1 MISKENKLRTII
13 MRRLTVFFKL
23 VIFWAGIGFSE
34 NLTLTALKFHF
45 DDKLHEKKLHE
56 NDDSVAYDRILEIC
70 NLLGRNGVNR
80 QFYGKVSKCG
90 SDGKHRKLS

>member
-13 MRRLTVFFKL
+13 MRRLIVFFKL

-45 DDKLHEKKLHE
+45 DDKRHKTT
-56 NDDSVAYDRILEIC
+56 
-70 NLLGRNGVNR
+70 
-80 QFYGKVSKCG
+80 
-90 SDGKHRKLS
+90 